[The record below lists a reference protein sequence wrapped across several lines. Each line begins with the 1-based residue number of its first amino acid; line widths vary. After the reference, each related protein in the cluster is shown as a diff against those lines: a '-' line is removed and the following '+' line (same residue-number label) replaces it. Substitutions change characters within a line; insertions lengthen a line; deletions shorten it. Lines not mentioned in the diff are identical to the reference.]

1 MTAGR
6 SVVALELRAARR
18 IDCTG
23 HRKTF
28 GGGGNISYLECDD
41 DFTPVC
47 ISKLS
52 NSVLFNGYNLLHI
65 NYASIVY
72 F

>member
-6 SVVALELRAARR
+6 SVVALELRAAR

-28 GGGGNISYLECDD
+28 AGVEIFHVLSD

-47 ISKLS
+47 VFQNDQILCFLMDTIYCIS
-52 NSVLFNGYNLLHI
+52 I
-65 NYASIVY
+65 MPP
-72 F
+72 